1 MNLKSVKII
10 AVDFDGTL
18 CENNWPGIGA
28 PNEELIEYLRNR
40 KKDGDKLILWT
51 CRVEDM
57 LQKAVEW
64 CKERNLV
71 FDAVNENLPEIIEN
85 FGSDTRKIFAN
96 EYIDDRNIPLSS
108 CREKSNTQTWAEKEV
123 EIACENERKA
133 SGTKEGEWDYGCAC
147 YESALKAYHSL
158 SEDGHSGFS
167 IGMTKY
173 ILNRL
178 IDGKPLTSIED
189 TEDVWSDITD
199 LSGYR
204 GEIVNYQCKRMSSLF
219 KYVYSSKEGIWWQMI
234 QLLPSSY
241 NQKRTVMLNYET
253 LTGVYP
259 MLKNH
264 ELDEWVEFR
273 KWIEVLPYSEIIIG
287 KAMGIK
293 HDSIL

>member
-133 SGTKEGEWDYGCAC
+133 SGTKEGEWDYKVYCENFLVDPENGDYDTVGIFYTITPEDCTVKLNRFFKEENDEFVEIAKAEYDMRKHCHGCFGAANNDC
-147 YESALKAYHSL
+147 LRCEEELQYES
-158 SEDGHSGFS
+158 E
-167 IGMTKY
+167 
-173 ILNRL
+173 
-178 IDGKPLTSIED
+178 
-189 TEDVWSDITD
+189 
-199 LSGYR
+199 
-204 GEIVNYQCKRMSSLF
+204 
-219 KYVYSSKEGIWWQMI
+219 
-234 QLLPSSY
+234 
-241 NQKRTVMLNYET
+241 
-253 LTGVYP
+253 
-259 MLKNH
+259 
-264 ELDEWVEFR
+264 
-273 KWIEVLPYSEIIIG
+273 
-287 KAMGIK
+287 
-293 HDSIL
+293 

>member
-108 CREKSNTQTWAEKEV
+108 CRENP
-123 EIACENERKA
+123 IRRH
-133 SGTKEGEWDYGCAC
+133 G
-147 YESALKAYHSL
+147 LK
-158 SEDGHSGFS
+158 
-167 IGMTKY
+167 
-173 ILNRL
+173 
-178 IDGKPLTSIED
+178 
-189 TEDVWSDITD
+189 
-199 LSGYR
+199 
-204 GEIVNYQCKRMSSLF
+204 KR
-219 KYVYSSKEGIWWQMI
+219 
-234 QLLPSSY
+234 
-241 NQKRTVMLNYET
+241 
-253 LTGVYP
+253 
-259 MLKNH
+259 
-264 ELDEWVEFR
+264 
-273 KWIEVLPYSEIIIG
+273 
-287 KAMGIK
+287 
-293 HDSIL
+293 